1 MGRKHTF
8 MDHEFRRED
17 YDPYDQGD
25 YITNLVF
32 VAMAFSGQ
40 ESDEIYSAIKD
51 ECSKL
56 NLQTK
61 RVDENVGFGFIIR
74 EISEL
79 IEDAEFIIFD
89 LTYER
94 PNVYYELGYAHGI
107 GNEPMDVLLI
117 AKEGTKIHFDIAP
130 LRIQFYRST
139 EHLRAI
145 ISSSLTEMIRKT
157 RR

>member
-61 RVDENVGFGFIIR
+61 RVDERLANLLKMQSLSFLTLPMNDQTFIMNWGMR
-74 EISEL
+74 MALVMSL
-79 IEDAEFIIFD
+79 W
-89 LTYER
+89 
-94 PNVYYELGYAHGI
+94 
-107 GNEPMDVLLI
+107 M
-117 AKEGTKIHFDIAP
+117 
-130 LRIQFYRST
+130 FY
-139 EHLRAI
+139 
-145 ISSSLTEMIRKT
+145 
-157 RR
+157 

>member
-51 ECSKL
+51 EYL
-56 NLQTK
+56 M
-61 RVDENVGFGFIIR
+61 VHDEFNTYKN
-74 EISEL
+74 
-79 IEDAEFIIFD
+79 IIF
-89 LTYER
+89 
-94 PNVYYELGYAHGI
+94 
-107 GNEPMDVLLI
+107 
-117 AKEGTKIHFDIAP
+117 
-130 LRIQFYRST
+130 S
-139 EHLRAI
+139 
-145 ISSSLTEMIRKT
+145 
-157 RR
+157 